1 MAAPNGAGTATVI
14 TVVHARACHYCDDA
28 DQALVALAHE
38 YPLVI
43 ERIAADEPLGRTL
56 VFEHR
61 APMFPLVL
69 VDGVFFS
76 FGRLPRKKLRKLL
89 DSRRSP
95 AAVA

>member
-1 MAAPNGAGTATVI
+1 MAALKGAGTATVI
-14 TVVHARACHYCDDA
+14 TVVYAQACHYCEDA
-28 DQALVALAHE
+28 DQALAALALE

-43 ERIAADEPLGRTL
+43 ERVAADEPLGRIL
-56 VFEHR
+56 VTEHR

-69 VDGVFFS
+69 VDGAFFS